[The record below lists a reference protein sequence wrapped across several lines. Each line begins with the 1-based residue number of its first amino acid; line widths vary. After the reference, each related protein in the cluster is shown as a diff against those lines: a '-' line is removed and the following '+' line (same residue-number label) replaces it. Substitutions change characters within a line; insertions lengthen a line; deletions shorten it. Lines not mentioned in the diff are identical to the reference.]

1 MEKEQATSS
10 EKKAALEA
18 IRGEFNGTDT
28 NTQCARLLEALA
40 RFPVTTFEAMRF
52 LDVYHCP
59 ARVMQLRK
67 AGHRINTHR
76 QTVLTEAGV
85 KHSVGLYVLESEVG
99 HEAAA

>member
-1 MEKEQATSS
+1 MQKEKATPF

-18 IRGEFNGTDT
+18 IRADFRGTDT
-28 NTQCARLLEALA
+28 NTQCARLLEALS
-40 RFPVTTFEAMRF
+40 RFAVTTFEAMRF

-67 AGHRINTHR
+67 AGHKITTHR
-76 QTVLTEAGV
+76 QTVVTEAGV
-85 KHSVGLYVLESEVG
+85 KHCVGLYVLESEAG

>member
-1 MEKEQATSS
+1 MDKNKATSP

-18 IRGEFNGTDT
+18 IRAEFKGTAN

-59 ARVMQLRK
+59 ARVLQLRR
-67 AGHRINTHR
+67 AGHRIVTPW
-76 QTVLTEAGV
+76 QTVNTEGGE
-85 KHSVGLYVLESEVG
+85 KHRVVMYVRDG
-99 HEAAA
+99 MQ